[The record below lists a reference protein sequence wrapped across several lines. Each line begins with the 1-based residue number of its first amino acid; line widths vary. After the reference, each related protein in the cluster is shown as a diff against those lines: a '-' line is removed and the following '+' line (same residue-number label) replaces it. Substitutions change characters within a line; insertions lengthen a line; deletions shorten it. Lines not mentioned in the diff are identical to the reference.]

1 MTAPRTPEFR
11 RWFRASKIVDAH
23 GEPLVVY
30 HGGFDVLNS
39 RAGAFRRSTAGALG
53 AGIYFTPDRS
63 VAEYYAGSQGGHAET
78 GGGALTEVYLSIQ
91 NPLVVDHTRGYD
103 PAIEALVLLGEPR
116 ARAEAKVERARERSG
131 DVGKTIETAAVKADY
146 DGIIHSIDGEVYE
159 IVAFQPGQVKSAT
172 RNAGTYEFFDPDIRR
187 NPASGLDVRPGIPGT
202 YRTTFTD
209 KGGRERAYPAQGGAP
224 WDRTLVRVANET
236 TVASGRVYDTVKHA
250 EHAGHAS
257 LRGKRGEVAVTRLTN
272 PRRNPMSHYDA
283 LHDAAGSALR
293 AWMRAKGARVHRL
306 ATEEDLPLASAY
318 VTAVSLLRDAPE
330 LPFDKLE
337 RMVAGAR
344 TGMMNPETY
353 EPVDA
358 QDVLRALRAIRP
370 QPLPRQTPTVRVYH
384 ATDAKTAAMLRTRG
398 YVPETKGRSRGEFAP
413 GKGLDAGLYVGAS
426 PRAVES
432 YGRVTLEVEVP
443 REWLTVPT
451 ELAQLGERD
460 PMRALQE
467 HDGAVVFHA
476 LPPEAFRE
484 AGAAPAPDRDAAF
497 RRWFAGS
504 KVVDAAGKP
513 LRVYHGTTAGGFTDF
528 QHGDRAIGLNR
539 LGFWFD
545 AGTFFP
551 NVFAGG
557 NELPRWGD
565 GGGNV
570 LPVYLSLKNPVE
582 YASDPLTRDEY
593 DTLDA
598 LMRAKASGTPGEAV
612 PEGEVERIIR
622 RDAPTLRFRPAL
634 PNDIRGRIEHI
645 VAHLRRRGWRDAY
658 EKMLR
663 DVLPEGVTPEG
674 RMQVVENDVAD
685 AARERLA
692 ARHDGIILRSTLTD
706 RAMLNT
712 LRWDHPD
719 ADRIPLGRGDNVEHF
734 GSDWYLALRPTQIKS
749 ATGNRGTFDAADP
762 DVRHNPRRR

>member
-1 MTAPRTPEFR
+1 MNT
-11 RWFRASKIVDAH
+11 
-23 GEPLVVY
+23 
-30 HGGFDVLNS
+30 
-39 RAGAFRRSTAGALG
+39 
-53 AGIYFTPDRS
+53 
-63 VAEYYAGSQGGHAET
+63 
-78 GGGALTEVYLSIQ
+78 
-91 NPLVVDHTRGYD
+91 
-103 PAIEALVLLGEPR
+103 
-116 ARAEAKVERARERSG
+116 
-131 DVGKTIETAAVKADY
+131 
-146 DGIIHSIDGEVYE
+146 
-159 IVAFQPGQVKSAT
+159 
-172 RNAGTYEFFDPDIRR
+172 
-187 NPASGLDVRPGIPGT
+187 
-202 YRTTFTD
+202 
-209 KGGRERAYPAQGGAP
+209 
-224 WDRTLVRVANET
+224 
-236 TVASGRVYDTVKHA
+236 
-250 EHAGHAS
+250 
-257 LRGKRGEVAVTRLTN
+257 
-272 PRRNPMSHYDA
+272 YDA
-283 LHDAAGSALR
+283 LYAAAGSALR
-293 AWMRAKGARVHRL
+293 AWMDAHR
-306 ATEEDLPLASAY
+306 
-318 VTAVSLLRDAPE
+318 TAV
-330 LPFDKLE
+330 E
-337 RMVAGAR
+337 RA
-344 TGMMNPETY
+344 
-353 EPVDA
+353 
-358 QDVLRALRAIRP
+358 
-370 QPLPRQTPTVRVYH
+370 
-384 ATDAKTAAMLRTRG
+384 
-398 YVPETKGRSRGEFAP
+398 
-413 GKGLDAGLYVGAS
+413 
-426 PRAVES
+426 
-432 YGRVTLEVEVP
+432 
-443 REWLTVPT
+443 
-451 ELAQLGERD
+451 
-460 PMRALQE
+460 
-467 HDGAVVFHA
+467 
-476 LPPEAFRE
+476 
-484 AGAAPAPDRDAAF
+484 AAPAPDRDAAF

-504 KVVDAAGKP
+504 KIVDAAGKP

-557 NELPRWGD
+557 DELPRWGD

-598 LMRAKASGTPGEAV
+598 LMRAKANGTPGEAV

-674 RMQVVENDVAD
+674 RMKVVENDVAD

-749 ATGNRGTFDAADP
+749 ATGNRGTFDPADP
-762 DVRHNPRRR
+762 DVRHNPRRNR